1 MTICAKDRG
10 CIFGEII
17 DGQMYLSDFGKIA
30 DQCWKKITDHFQHIL
45 LDASVIMPNHVHGV
59 LVVRDIKHNVAD
71 VSATQALSLHNTVG
85 ATHASPLHNRP
96 GPRPRSLG
104 SIIGSFKSAVTKG
117 INEMRNTPGAPVW
130 QRNYYERI
138 IRNEKELDRIREYI
152 IQNPAEWEE
161 DEYHPDKTG
170 SLRARHASPLRS
182 PAIKGTKTSAFG
194 SPGRVNH
201 DSSAFYASRLYESL
215 PKAEKVKYTEKEI
228 PEKNIDKI
236 FCKSS
241 EDMAELPDNSVHL
254 MVTSP
259 PYNVG
264 KDYDED
270 LTLEEYRAFLKRVWA
285 EVKRVLVPGGR
296 ACINIANLGR
306 RPYIPLNAFIV
317 QDMLELGFLHRGE
330 IIWNKAAGG
339 SPSTAWGSWKS
350 AKNPILRD
358 IHEYIMVFSKGS
370 FSRENLGRKSSISK
384 DQFLEYTKS
393 VWTFGAESA
402 KKVGHPAPF
411 PVELPYRLIQLYT
424 FEGEV
429 VLDPF
434 AGSGQAALAALK
446 TNRHYVG
453 YDIDADYVK
462 LAEKRIQEYSA
473 NQFEIDYN
481 VPS

>member
-1 MTICAKDRG
+1 VTICAKDRE
-10 CIFGEII
+10 CLFGEVV
-17 DGQMYLSDFGKIA
+17 DGEMRLSDFGEIVKRHWLEIRN
-30 DQCWKKITDHFQHIL
+30 HFHHIIQ
-45 LDASVIMPNHVHGV
+45 DTFVVMPNHVHGV
-59 LVVRDIKHNVAD
+59 LVIFYDDDRLD
-71 VSATQALSLHNTVG
+71 VG
-85 ATHASPLHNRP
+85 ARHAVPLRP
-96 GPRPRSLG
+96 YQTEQFRKPVPG
-104 SIIGSFKSAVTKG
+104 SIPTIIRSFKSAVTKG

-130 QRNYYERI
+130 QRNYYEHI
-138 IRNEKELDRIREYI
+138 IRDEKDLAQIREYI
-152 IQNPAEWEE
+152 IQNPAKWEE

-182 PAIKGTKTSAFG
+182 PAIKGTKTSSFG

-215 PKAEKVKYTEKEI
+215 PKEEKVKYTESQIAE
-228 PEKNIDKI
+228 ENIDRI

-241 EDMAELPDNSVHL
+241 VYMAELPDNSVHL

-453 YDIDADYVK
+453 YETDAGYVK